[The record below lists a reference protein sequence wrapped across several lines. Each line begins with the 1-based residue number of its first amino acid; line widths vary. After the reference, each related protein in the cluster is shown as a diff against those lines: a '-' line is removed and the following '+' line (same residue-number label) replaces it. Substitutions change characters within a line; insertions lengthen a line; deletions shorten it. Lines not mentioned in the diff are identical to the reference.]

1 MRQEALEQH
10 VLKKLS
16 DLVFQDGAIPQ
27 IVSSYNQYLS
37 ERNADD
43 VEDSKVLRQS
53 INRVSKEM
61 ANITNAIAQTG
72 LLTLTDK
79 LAQLEREKTDLE
91 SQLFLLDD
99 HMSAQRV
106 TRSEIEGAFRLARDM
121 LKRKDLPTTQKLVDA
136 FVDKVTVYHDHVEVR
151 FNIGL
156 DEGFL
161 DREKH
166 GAAGQSNHHAIL
178 PTPTEKS
185 VDIDYRGDRI

>member
-1 MRQEALEQH
+1 MQH

-16 DLVFQDGAIPQ
+16 DLVFQAGVIPE
-27 IVSSYNQYLS
+27 IVSSYNQYLN
-37 ERNADD
+37 ERNADSPD
-43 VEDSKVLRQS
+43 EIKAIRKNISHVDRE
-53 INRVSKEM
+53 I

-72 LLTLTDK
+72 LLTLTEK

-99 HMSAQRV
+99 YMSAQRV

-121 LKRKDLPTTQKLVDA
+121 LKRKDLPTTQKLIDA
-136 FVDKVTVYHDHVEVR
+136 FVDKVTIYHDHVEVR

-166 GAAGQSNHHAIL
+166 GVAGQSIHHAIL
-178 PTPTEKS
+178 PTPAENS
-185 VDIDYRGDRI
+185 VDAIYRGDRI